1 MLEEFAA
8 VTILSGSK
16 REQNRAD
23 CCTHGDFMPSKV
35 TIPQLSQYEVNFKQV
50 FMSYDFWKTC

>member
-50 FMSYDFWKTC
+50 FMSYDF